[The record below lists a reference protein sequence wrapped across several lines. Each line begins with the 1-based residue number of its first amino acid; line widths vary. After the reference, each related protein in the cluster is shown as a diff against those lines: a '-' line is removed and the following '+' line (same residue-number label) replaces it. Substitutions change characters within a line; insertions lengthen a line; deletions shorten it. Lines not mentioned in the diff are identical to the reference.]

1 MREPGRWAACVLSGV
16 IPILRC
22 SPPPPT
28 RGAGKATQ
36 PVVRGAA
43 EKAVDG
49 SSAPMRPI
57 SGFSDCAARSR
68 MHDALAALLVA
79 SPGSGPPGSPNL
91 SSRFSAAA
99 QRSRYTPQGVGK
111 KQVRQ
116 VRQQMRQVQPK
127 AATATTPGQTRKQRE
142 RYVQAGGMLQGYA
155 PDFVIRIGYIAVA
168 AAVVCVVAIAVILV
182 FVPPIYG
189 WPDAIA
195 AAIAWVLPIALLA
208 SFIAPGFRLALRDRK
223 AEAKLVQGQLVGASS
238 VSTSSGLGMMMVQT
252 RGGVEHY
259 LVPQVPGT
267 QVNVVLTVTPNLRHV
282 RSVGVMG
289 QRMVGRIEPPVPP
302 VMRRLP
308 LLPLLTPLGLT
319 LGAVIGDDAVAFAPI
334 SPSWVHAV
342 LAVLAGAA
350 LAGAGYGASFLL
362 QRRMMTEV
370 QALVP
375 KT

>member
-1 MREPGRWAACVLSGV
+1 MGLE
-16 IPILRC
+16 
-22 SPPPPT
+22 
-28 RGAGKATQ
+28 
-36 PVVRGAA
+36 
-43 EKAVDG
+43 
-49 SSAPMRPI
+49 M
-57 SGFSDCAARSR
+57 
-68 MHDALAALLVA
+68 
-79 SPGSGPPGSPNL
+79 
-91 SSRFSAAA
+91 
-99 QRSRYTPQGVGK
+99 GK
-111 KQVRQ
+111 KQIRQ
-116 VRQQMRQVQPK
+116 VRQQVRQVQPK
-127 AATATTPGQTRKQRE
+127 AGTATTPGQTRKQRE

-155 PDFVIRIGYIAVA
+155 PDSVIRLGYISLTA
-168 AAVVCVVAIAVILV
+168 AIVCLMVVALLLV
-182 FVPPIYG
+182 FLPPAYG
-189 WPDAIA
+189 WPVALA
-195 AAIAWVLPIALLA
+195 ASLAWVLPIALLA
-208 SFIAPGFRLALRDRK
+208 SFVAPGFRLALRDRK

-238 VSTSSGLGMMMVQT
+238 VSTSIGLGMMMVQT
-252 RGGVEHY
+252 RGGVEQY
-259 LVPQVPGT
+259 LVPPARLKQVPGN

-302 VMRRLP
+302 VMRRLQ

-350 LAGAGYGASFLL
+350 LAGAVYGASFLL